1 MIKSFLALLLL
12 SVLVAC
18 NGNHTNQPA
27 GIPADSIAADQPAT
41 ADTSVVAYP
50 ADTLLTAAMIFN
62 ETGYHGD
69 EISPEIASNLCYGLF
84 RNPKGYYLD
93 TTRITA
99 DSVYDAVV
107 DEDTTQHT
115 GIAIKAIHT
124 DSALFLFSGISSLR
138 PGSVEPFGLL
148 TQHHESHEYRA
159 VLPGDTI
166 RITYS
171 GRSYILF
178 ATGAIQPKE
187 SLPQETSIV
196 NYRLYISALQ
206 SGRKLTQLLVAQP
219 HFDDAQV
226 EILFC
231 GDLDGDHIPDLIIDA
246 TNHYNMYQPLLYLS
260 GQASAGELLKLVA
273 KHTSVGC

>member
-1 MIKSFLALLLL
+1 MIKYFPALLLL
-12 SVLVAC
+12 SALVAC
-18 NGNHTNQPA
+18 NGNHADQPA
-27 GIPADSIAADQPAT
+27 GIPADSTATHQPAVS
-41 ADTSVVAYP
+41 DTIVVAYP

-62 ETGYHGD
+62 ESGYHSD
-69 EISPEIASNLCYGLF
+69 EISPEIAGKLCFGLF
-84 RNPKGYYLD
+84 RNPKGYYID
-93 TTRITA
+93 STRVTA

-115 GIAIKAIHT
+115 GITIQAIHADT
-124 DSALFLFSGISSLR
+124 ALFLFSGISSLQAG
-138 PGSVEPFGLL
+138 PVEPFPLL

-166 RITYS
+166 HITYS
-171 GRSYILF
+171 GNSYIIF
-178 ATGAIQPKE
+178 ATGSIQPKE

-196 NYRLYISALQ
+196 NYRLYLSALK

-246 TNHYNMYQPLLYLS
+246 TNHYNMYQPVLYLS
-260 GQASAGELLKLVA
+260 GKASTGELLKLVA